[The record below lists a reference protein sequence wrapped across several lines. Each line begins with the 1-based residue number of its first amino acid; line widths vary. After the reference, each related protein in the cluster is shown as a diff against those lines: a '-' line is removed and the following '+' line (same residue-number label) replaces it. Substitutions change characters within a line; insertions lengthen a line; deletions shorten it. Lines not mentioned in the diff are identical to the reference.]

1 VAKKAKTPN
10 LLALA
15 RRDKLVSFIHPD
27 PGYYFVSSDGQA
39 MEPTVTS
46 AYSGDELYTYAAF
59 TGLDRPVHWRD
70 DILMVPDI
78 YMMVASQS
86 PAGMQPIR
94 DYIQSLGG
102 IEKFSE
108 AYFRDK
114 DATLKPLKALRTLHK
129 VICLAAGYGARPKKL
144 HQVLTEGGHSVS
156 FEQCEE
162 IYNTYWRLFSKV
174 NDLKV
179 RWEKKVKREGYMV
192 TPLGYRGTPHP
203 KDAYNFLI
211 QSSVNPVLTLYEKH
225 LFADNPEYIYVVRI
239 HDEILFQVPLGVD
252 VQEVKNAIRAAEAK
266 VNLEL
271 KWSIPVRFGCA
282 AGKNMYE
289 AK

>member
-15 RRDKLVSFIHPD
+15 RRDKLVSFIKPD

-46 AYSGDELYTYAAF
+46 AFSGDELYTYAAF
-59 TGLDRPVHWRD
+59 TGLSKPVHWRD
-70 DILMVPDI
+70 DILMIPDI

-86 PAGMQPIR
+86 PAGREPIR
-94 DYIQSLGG
+94 EHINDLGG

-129 VICLAAGYGARPKKL
+129 VICLAASYGARPKKL
-144 HQVLTEGGHSVS
+144 HQVLTEGGHSVT

-179 RWEKKVKREGYMV
+179 KWEKKVKRDGYMV
-192 TPLGYRGTPHP
+192 TPFGYRGTPHP

-211 QSSVNPVLTLYEKH
+211 QSSVNPVLTMYEKH
-225 LFADNPEYIYVVRI
+225 LFEDNSEYIYVVRV
-239 HDEILFQVPLGVD
+239 HDEVLFQVPERVTEAELK
-252 VQEVKNAIRAAEAK
+252 QAIKRAEDK
-266 VNLEL
+266 VNLDL
-271 KWSIPVRFGCA
+271 KWDIPVRFGCA
-282 AGKNMYE
+282 TGKNMYD